1 MKRPRP
7 GTAWGLLSIVLLLAA
22 GCGPAGKF
30 GRPERIPT
38 GDMPWEIPSS
48 ALGSQRLYRVSY
60 QGPEGKLAFRLTLYL
75 ETPESFRMDAADGV
89 GRRIFSLEVGPPPA
103 APAAAAGG
111 GQALWLDHRNKEYCR
126 LESSGL
132 PRDLPLANLPL
143 EALPRL
149 LLGMMPAQPKS
160 ELARAG
166 GKISYLDGAGRHWS
180 GSLDA
185 GGLLEWW
192 TLVEAGEAIAWWQR
206 QPEETI
212 YSDRLAGLQVR
223 LQQQVVEPLKAKPSR
238 LEIPAGYA
246 ESACGRP
253 R

>member
-1 MKRPRP
+1 MSVARAPL
-7 GTAWGLLSIVLLLAA
+7 AALLLLAALLA
-22 GCGPAGKF
+22 GCGPAGKP

-38 GDMPWEIPSS
+38 GDMPWEIPAS

-60 QGPEGKLAFRLTLYL
+60 QGPEGKLAFRLSLYL
-75 ETPESFRMDAADGV
+75 ETPDRFRMDAADGV
-89 GRRIFSLEVGPPPA
+89 GRRIFSLEVGEPPSA
-103 APAAAAGG
+103 LGS
-111 GQALWLDHRNKEYCR
+111 QALWLDHRNKEYCR
-126 LESSGL
+126 LSSSGL
-132 PRDLPLANLPL
+132 PPDLPLANLPL

-149 LLGMMPAQPKS
+149 LLGMMPARPAS
-160 ELARAG
+160 ELARAA

-180 GSLDA
+180 GSLDS

-192 TLVEAGEAIAWWQR
+192 TLVENGEAVAWWQR

-212 YSDRLAGLQVR
+212 YSDRRAGLQVR
-223 LQQQVVEPLKAKPSR
+223 LQQQVVEALKGKPAP

-253 R
+253 L